1 MCVECSSSGST
12 LMMGIGGGSIMY
24 CKSALIHWPFFM
36 TDVLVSIDGVA
47 YVTQS
52 NVRISYAGFSNRT
65 EVDLIKN

>member
-12 LMMGIGGGSIMY
+12 VMMGIGGDFIRD
-24 CKSALIHWPFFM
+24 CKSELIHWPFFM

-52 NVRISYAGFSNRT
+52 TVCISYVGFSYKT
-65 EVDLIKN
+65 EVDLLKN